1 MDGTRTGQADRAM
14 ERAVLDFLESR
25 VRTTLRADEDLF
37 ASGLVSSL
45 FAMELVA
52 FLERTYAIAIEGDD
66 LNPGHFQT
74 VRHIVALVHRLQGL
88 HTERNGT

>member
-1 MDGTRTGQADRAM
+1 MDGTRTEQADPAM

-25 VRTTLRADEDLF
+25 VRTTLRADQDLF

-52 FLERTYAIAIEGDD
+52 FLERSYAVDIEGED
-66 LNPGHFQT
+66 LNPEHFQT
-74 VRHIVALVHRLQGL
+74 VRHIVALVHRLQGS
-88 HTERNGT
+88 HTERSGT

>member
-1 MDGTRTGQADRAM
+1 MDGTPTELADHAM

-25 VRTTLRADEDLF
+25 VKTTLRADEDLF

-52 FLERTYAIAIEGDD
+52 FLERTYAIAIEGED

-74 VRHIVALVHRLQGL
+74 VRHIVALVCRLRDS
-88 HTERNGT
+88 HTERNGA